1 MRVIVDM
8 FTLDMSK
15 TKSEIPHGSLDLLI
29 LRALETMGALHG
41 YAIARRLEQ
50 IGSGAG
56 RLSQGAIYPALIR
69 LEQQGFI
76 TTRWGVSETNR
87 EVKFYELTKAGT
99 DHLRREIVS
108 WEQSTALIAR
118 FLGARS

>member
-1 MRVIVDM
+1 M
-8 FTLDMSK
+8 FTVDMSK
-15 TKSEIPHGSLDLLI
+15 TKSDLPHGSLDLLVM
-29 LRALETMGALHG
+29 RVLETMGAVHG

-50 IGSGAG
+50 VAGGAT

-69 LEQQGFI
+69 LEQQGYI
-76 TTRWGVSETNR
+76 ATRWGVSETNR
-87 EVKFYELTKAGT
+87 EVKFYELTASGAA
-99 DHLRREIVS
+99 HLREEIAS